1 VNKRRAAKTLL
12 YMVCDIAFL
21 EISIIGAM
29 FIWYGGGVP
38 GSHTTSIPASAWDW
52 YVRHIVIVAPI
63 IALVINFVMR
73 MYANLWR
80 YANMEELLKIFAATL
95 MTFAGIYLFHVLFFN
110 SRGGGIILA
119 RRLLFIAWLL
129 DAMLFASTRFG
140 YRALRRMVIF
150 AAHIITG
157 KAGVKRVMVIGAGA
171 SGHTV
176 VGELLHSKIR
186 DRIPVIIVDGD
197 ERLDNTYAM
206 GVRVITGLDRIGEI
220 ADKFRIDEIVIA
232 MPGASNVKLRD
243 IIRRCAETKCTLKI
257 LPPESDI
264 TNGSYKQGLR
274 DVNIEDIMTR
284 AEIRLDSKN
293 ISDYLANK
301 TVMITGGGGTI
312 GSELCRQIAGFKP
325 GLILVYDFYENS
337 AFELETEM
345 ISRFPNVPF
354 AVRIGSVL
362 DEARTRDTFKEF
374 RPHVVFHAAA
384 HKHVHFLEQSPGEAV
399 RNNVFGTKTVAM
411 VAHTYGCERFVLISS
426 DKAVNPPNVY
436 GATKRVCEM
445 IVQRMSE
452 KSLTRF
458 VTVRFGNVLFSNG
471 SILHRFKWQIEHGG
485 PVTVTHPDVERF
497 FMTTSEACQLVL
509 QAAGL
514 GKTGLTYVLD
524 MGELVNIDN
533 LARSMIRLSGLKPDE
548 DIKIQYTGL
557 RPGEKLREE
566 LLTEAEHS
574 QLKKTA
580 NKKIFIA
587 NQPELDMDFDLKLQR
602 LYDASYGTYNEI
614 TAALRAIEPRY
625 IVSGMDT
632 DDISSVKA
640 LV

>member
-1 VNKRRAAKTLL
+1 
-12 YMVCDIAFL
+12 M
-21 EISIIGAM
+21 EISIVGAM

-38 GSHTTSIPASAWDW
+38 GSHTTSIPIEAWDW
-52 YVRHIVIVAPI
+52 YIRHIAIIAPI
-63 IALVINFVMR
+63 IALGINLIMR

-80 YANMEELLKIFAATL
+80 YANMEELLKIFVATL
-95 MTFAGIYLFHVLFFN
+95 LAFVGIYLFHILFLGAL
-110 SRGGGIILA
+110 GGGLLLA
-119 RRLLFIAWLL
+119 RRLLLIAWLL
-129 DAMLFASTRFG
+129 DVMLFASSRFG
-140 YRALRRMVIF
+140 YRALRRAIIF
-150 AAHIITG
+150 CAHIITG
-157 KAGVKRVMVIGAGA
+157 KAGVKRVMVIGAGE

-176 VGELLHSKIR
+176 VRGLLHSRIR
-186 DRIPVIIVDGD
+186 DRIPVIIIDGD
-197 ERLDNTYAM
+197 EQLDNTYAM
-206 GVRVITGLDRIGEI
+206 GLRVIAGLDRIGEI

-232 MPGASNVKLRD
+232 MPNANNVELRD
-243 IIRRCAETKCTLKI
+243 IIKRCAETECTLKI

-284 AEIRLDSKN
+284 AEVRLDNKN

-301 TVMITGGGGTI
+301 TIVITGGGGTI
-312 GSELCRQIAGFKP
+312 GSELCRQIAKFKP
-325 GLILVYDFYENS
+325 GLIIIYDFYENS

-345 ISRFPNVPF
+345 SARFPDVPF

-362 DEARTRDTFKEF
+362 DDARTRDVFDEF

-411 VAHTYGCERFVLISS
+411 AAHTYGCERFVLISS

-445 IVQRMSE
+445 VTQRMAE
-452 KSLTRF
+452 KSFTRF

-485 PVTVTHPDVERF
+485 PVTVTHPDVERY

-509 QAAGL
+509 QAAGM

-548 DIKIQYTGL
+548 DIKIKYTGL
-557 RPGEKLREE
+557 RPGEKLKEE
-566 LLTEAEHS
+566 LLTDMERS

-587 NQPELDMDFDLKLQR
+587 SQPELDMDFDFKLQR
-602 LYDASYGTYNEI
+602 LHDASYGAYNEI

-625 IVSGMDT
+625 IVSGMET
-632 DDISSVKA
+632 DDIPSVKA